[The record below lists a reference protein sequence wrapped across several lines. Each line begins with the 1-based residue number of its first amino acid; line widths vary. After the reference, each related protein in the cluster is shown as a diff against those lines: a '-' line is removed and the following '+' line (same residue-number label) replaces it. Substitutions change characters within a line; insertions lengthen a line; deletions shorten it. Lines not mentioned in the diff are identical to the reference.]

1 MNRDYRVRCPRNN
14 STMTSPNT
22 RKVWEQPG
30 HAVYPE
36 RSLEK
41 RIRVGQ
47 TDIHLMNC
55 HSNVY
60 SVAQIDGGTVTQTV
74 ITRTGVW
81 EGMTVLSYGI
91 AFA

>member
-1 MNRDYRVRCPRNN
+1 
-14 STMTSPNT
+14 MTSSHT

-30 HAVYPE
+30 HSVYPE

-41 RIRVGQ
+41 SIRVGQ
-47 TDIHLMNC
+47 TDIHLMIC
-55 HSNVY
+55 YSNVY
-60 SVAQIDGGTVTQTV
+60 SVAQLDGGTVTQTV

-91 AFA
+91 ASA